1 MKFTKIIHKSLNSIR
16 KYGRSQIPSYRALVF
31 LATTVTGFAALLAQ
45 VVWQRQLAIL
55 VGSEAKSLSL
65 TVAIFL
71 FGLASGYFVFGKITE
86 KKWDRFFLLKIYGY
100 TELLTALY
108 IGSFPVYFHLLRDLS
123 FQSPAHLFSDI
134 LIAFLALFLPT
145 FLMGASIPVLTAV
158 LPEKTSEVSSIHTRI
173 YGWNTLGACIGALVA
188 GFYLVPQWGFNLT
201 LAAAAW
207 INLLAALIFIGNKLN
222 GSVSYKP
229 DSFVSLPSLTPN
241 KAYMVFVFF
250 TGAVVIS
257 FEILF
262 VRILNV
268 SIGAGVYNFPMVL
281 SLFVGSL
288 ALGSLSIKNHKITTS
303 FFIRQVFI
311 NVFLMGL
318 IYMTAPYWSIW
329 FSHIRVSLSNI
340 SSNYYVFKLATYL
353 FLAFFIVPT
362 VFFMGRLLPLAYALL
377 KKTKENYGSVCGFL
391 YFFNTLGT
399 AFGTIVIG
407 YLAFYI
413 FDLDDLFKIN
423 LFILISLIF
432 VISFFERERLSMAGA
447 IFLAFLLILLPD
459 WNRQGHYLGYFRVR
473 SKTGWHFQKLFHLPE
488 YGPRK
493 LLYFKDGPNST
504 VSFLTRKSKKDET
517 ENSSLNS
524 KKESAPLSS
533 QNATPL
539 LSEKSTNKEAG
550 SWEQGFESWAK
561 AETSNYSIAVNGKS
575 DGDTKGDF
583 STVILLGSLPYLF
596 SPAKENLS
604 SAIIGL
610 GTGITAGAM
619 GLMKDIKETT
629 VLEISPKVIKGIQYV
644 SNLGYYNFQVT
655 SNPKVKIVQ
664 RDAFKYFARTKTRF
678 DIIVSEPSNPWVM
691 GVENLFSQ
699 EFYRMISKSLTTG
712 GILSQW
718 LHTYSMNENALGMI
732 IKTLKTEFQYAQ
744 IYKIHGGD
752 IVILASHSPLTFNHP
767 ERFNE
772 PLIKTTHKAIGLFDF
787 NDILLLQIFGA
798 KRLTAISKW
807 LPVGLH
813 TLHMPKLTYQADR
826 AFFLGQSV
834 DTLKLSPDYF
844 TEDQKIEAQKEKA
857 LETYTLLA
865 KKDIMGKCEH
875 PLHYEFYCR
884 FLLQVVEHKQKFKDK
899 NRSVLGRLVN
909 YNFLRKRGLLQ
920 HQKSFLK
927 QLKNTVLKEK
937 IKDTRTLT
945 SYINHLLSQKE
956 FQKAISDIE
965 LFKEKDLLPN
975 KNSYEF
981 IKKHIQEAQKLQ
993 NFY

>member
-1 MKFTKIIHKSLNSIR
+1 M
-16 KYGRSQIPSYRALVF
+16 VF
-31 LATTVTGFAALLAQ
+31 LATAVTGFAALCAQ

-71 FGLASGYFVFGKITE
+71 FGLASGYFVFGKNNR
-86 KKWDRFFLLKIYGY
+86 KKWERFFLLKIYGY

-108 IGSFPVYFHLLRDLS
+108 IGSFPVYFHLLKDLS

-134 LIAFLALFLPT
+134 LVAFLALFLPT

-158 LPEKTSEVSSIHTRI
+158 LPEKTSEVSGIHARI

-188 GFYLVPQWGFNLT
+188 GFYLVPHWGFNLT

-207 INLLAALIFIGNKLN
+207 VNVLAALIFIGNKLN
-222 GSVSYKP
+222 GSASYKP
-229 DSFVSLPSLTPN
+229 DNFVSVPSLTPN
-241 KAYMVFVFF
+241 KTYMLFVFF

-288 ALGSLSIKNHKITTS
+288 ALGSLSIKNHKITTQ
-303 FFIRQVFI
+303 FFIQQIFI
-311 NVFLMGL
+311 NVLLMVL

-423 LFILISLIF
+423 LFIMISLIF
-432 VISFFERERLSMAGA
+432 VISFFERKKFAMAGA

-473 SKTGWHFQKLFHLPE
+473 LKTGWHFQKLFHLPE

-493 LLYFKDGPNST
+493 LLYFKDGPNTT
-504 VSFLTRKSKKDET
+504 VSFLTREKKNSKIEKP
-517 ENSSLNS
+517 SLNS
-524 KKESAPLSS
+524 NKKNTPLSS

-539 LSEKSTNKEAG
+539 LSEKSTKQKVGN
-550 SWEQGFESWAK
+550 WEEEFLSWAK
-561 AETSNYSIAVNGKS
+561 AENSNYSITVNGKS

-583 STVILLGSLPYLF
+583 STVLLLGSLPYLF
-596 SPAKENLS
+596 APANENLS

-610 GTGITAGAM
+610 GTGITAGTM
-619 GLMKDIKETT
+619 GLMEDIKETT
-629 VLEISPKVIKGIQYV
+629 VLEISPKVIKGIQHV

-664 RDAFKYFARTKTRF
+664 QDAFKYFAKTKTRF

-699 EFYRMISKSLTTG
+699 EFYHIISKSLTKG

-718 LHTYSMNENALGMI
+718 LHTYSMNKNALGMI
-732 IKTLKTEFQYAQ
+732 IKTLQTEFQYAQ

-752 IVILASHSPLTFNHP
+752 IVILASQAPLTFNHP
-767 ERFNE
+767 ERFKE
-772 PLIKTTHKAIGLFDF
+772 PLIQTTHKAIGLSDL
-787 NDILLLQIFGA
+787 NDILLLQIFGE
-798 KRLTAISKW
+798 KRLVAISKW

-834 DTLKLSPDYF
+834 DTLNLSPDYF
-844 TEDQKIEAQKEKA
+844 TEDPQTESQKAKTLEAYALLPKKE
-857 LETYTLLA
+857 TLWESVNTHF
-865 KKDIMGKCEH
+865 IMSFTVD
-875 PLHYEFYCR
+875 FYC
-884 FLLQVVEHKQKFKDK
+884 K
-899 NRSVLGRLVN
+899 RLIIN
-909 YNFLRKRGLLQ
+909 KIL
-920 HQKSFLK
+920 
-927 QLKNTVLKEK
+927 K
-937 IKDTRTLT
+937 IKIDP
-945 SYINHLLSQKE
+945 
-956 FQKAISDIE
+956 F
-965 LFKEKDLLPN
+965 
-975 KNSYEF
+975 
-981 IKKHIQEAQKLQ
+981 
-993 NFY
+993 